1 MVRLYKRVV
10 LEKRDS
16 VKDKYLPLGSVVILK
31 EAEKKLVITGFRMK
45 AVEIPDKI
53 YDYCGCM
60 FPEGTISSEL
70 TCVFDHSQIE
80 KVFFTGYE
88 DEEAKE
94 FLDTLKSTYIDE
106 EKQQDVSEDRIE
118 FKFDIIDDEEEL
130 ERL

>member
-1 MVRLYKRVV
+1 M
-10 LEKRDS
+10 
-16 VKDKYLPLGSVVILK
+16 KDKYLPLGSVVILK

-60 FPEGTISSEL
+60 YPEGTISSDL

-88 DEEAKE
+88 DEDSKE
-94 FLDTLKSTYIDE
+94 FLSNLKITYIDE
-106 EKQQDVSEDRIE
+106 QDQPEVSNDRIE
-118 FKFDIIDDEEEL
+118 FKFDIIDNEEEL

>member
-1 MVRLYKRVV
+1 M
-10 LEKRDS
+10 
-16 VKDKYLPLGSVVILK
+16 KDKYLPLGSVVILK

-45 AVEIPDKI
+45 AVEVPDKV

-60 FPEGTISSEL
+60 YPEGTISSDL

-88 DEEAKE
+88 DDDAKE
-94 FLDTLKSTYIDE
+94 FLDNLKSTYVDE
-106 EKQQDVSEDRIE
+106 EKFQDISEDRVE
-118 FKFDIIDDEEEL
+118 FKFDIIDDQKEL